1 MTDSPATAKIAVAAA
16 TYWVD
21 RPFDYRIPPAL
32 ADKVVPG
39 VRVVVPFGGG
49 NRRTEG
55 IVLSL
60 GTAQPGMRLKSIA
73 SVLDASPVLSPEM
86 IRLAVWLRERY
97 FCTVYDAVHA
107 MLPAGLW
114 YQMESVY
121 TLCAGFDRESAYAAA
136 GKSAQEQLV
145 LDAVFAHGGSC
156 PLVDLERLFENVSPA
171 RALQSLVRKGVLET
185 DSREK
190 RRVGDKKIRMV
201 SLTVSAEDAQVAA
214 DRREKRAPLQSACL
228 RLLCTLDRVSF
239 SELCYFTGASSSS
252 VNALV
257 KAGLAEITQDEVF
270 RRSVL
275 RSEEQSPLPELNEEQ
290 RAAFEGILS
299 LYDGE
304 HASASLLYGVTGSGK
319 TSVYVHLIDAIR
331 RKGKASILLV
341 PEIALTPQMMAKF
354 TAYFGENVA
363 MLHSGLQLTERY
375 DQWKR
380 IRRGDVRVVLGT
392 RSAVF
397 APLPDLGLI
406 IMDEEQEPTYCSENP
421 PRYHTRDVA
430 QFRCAQSGALLLLG
444 SATPTVETMY
454 YAREGRYQ
462 VFPLYRRYN
471 EKALPEVFIADL
483 RDELRAGNET
493 AVSEPLRSALEEN
506 LARGEQSILFL
517 NRRGSSRML
526 LCGECGEVPECP
538 RCSVPMTYHS
548 ANGRLM
554 CHYCGHSE
562 PAYDRCPQCGGIMKH
577 IGTGTQKVE
586 EELHALFPGAKVLR
600 MDTDTVGASHGH
612 EKLLRQFEE
621 EKIPILLGTQ
631 MVAKGLDFE
640 NVTLVGVLCADA
652 SLYIDNYRAPERT
665 FSLLSQ
671 VVGRAGRGSKQGRA
685 IIQTFTPENE
695 VIRAAAAQDYDAFYE
710 SEIRMRRLRRYPPFA
725 DLFSFTVTGADES
738 RVIRAAKALRDAL
751 GYAVERREELKPL
764 SIEVLGPAGASVV
777 KVNNRYRY
785 RVFLVGKGCPALR
798 RLVAEYLYAFYQH
811 KENRGLDIFADC
823 NAIQ

>member
-1 MTDSPATAKIAVAAA
+1 MPQIAKVAVAAA
-16 TYWVD
+16 TYAIDKPYDYLIPQGTDIAVGMRVLAPFGRGNRVSEGVVLALGQGVPDKPIKPIRSVVD
-21 RPFDYRIPPAL
+21 R
-32 ADKVVPG
+32 
-39 VRVVVPFGGG
+39 
-49 NRRTEG
+49 E
-55 IVLSL
+55 
-60 GTAQPGMRLKSIA
+60 
-73 SVLDASPVLSPEM
+73 PVITDRE
-86 IRLAVWLRERY
+86 IRLALWMRERY
-97 FCTVYDAVHA
+97 FCTFYDAIRTILPAAVWYSYREMWSLTGEPLPEDLSEREAAACRLLQDGPMERDDLCAALGETGSRVLSALKKRGLLQMEPQGSRKVQDRVVQIACLALEPEEALERMERKKKSAARQYDAVA
-107 MLPAGLW
+107 FLAKYG
-114 YQMESVY
+114 
-121 TLCAGFDRESAYAAA
+121 
-136 GKSAQEQLV
+136 
-145 LDAVFAHGGSC
+145 DAV
-156 PLVDLERLFENVSPA
+156 V
-171 RALQSLVRKGVLET
+171 Q
-185 DSREK
+185 
-190 RRVGDKKIRMV
+190 
-201 SLTVSAEDAQVAA
+201 
-214 DRREKRAPLQSACL
+214 
-228 RLLCTLDRVSF
+228 
-239 SELCYFTGASSSS
+239 ELCYYTGVSRQGIRS
-252 VNALV
+252 LER
-257 KAGLAEITQDEVF
+257 AGLVSLRSQEEYRISRRDYDAAAEEITLNDE
-270 RRSVL
+270 
-275 RSEEQSPLPELNEEQ
+275 QQ
-290 RAAFEGILS
+290 RAYDEILAQCR
-299 LYDGE
+299 DGRPGVT
-304 HASASLLYGVTGSGK
+304 LLQGVTGSGK
-319 TSVYVHLIDAIR
+319 TLVYIRLAQTLLAQGRSVMI
-331 RKGKASILLV
+331 LV
-341 PEIALTPQMMAKF
+341 PEIALTPQMMARF
-354 TAYFGENVA
+354 SAYFGDQVA
-363 MLHSGLQLTERY
+363 LLHSGLRLTERY

-454 YAREGRYQ
+454 YAREGHYQ

-517 NRRGSSRML
+517 NRRGNSRML

-562 PAYDRCPQCGGIMKH
+562 PAYERCPQCGGIMKH